1 MIGIVRSD
9 DMNRIVRDHYPASQL
24 PDDLRRELGDA
35 TSVRLTI
42 ELEEPQGHPA
52 AAILERARQL
62 RETGRAKPVTSA
74 EAVNRIR
81 KLRDEW
87 DA

>member
-1 MIGIVRSD
+1 
-9 DMNRIVRDHYPASQL
+9 MNRIVRDHYPASRL
-24 PDDLRRELGDA
+24 PEDLRRELGDA

-42 ELEEPQGHPA
+42 ELDEPPYDQA
-52 AAILERARQL
+52 VAVLERARQL
-62 RETGRAKPVTSA
+62 RETGRVTTVTSA